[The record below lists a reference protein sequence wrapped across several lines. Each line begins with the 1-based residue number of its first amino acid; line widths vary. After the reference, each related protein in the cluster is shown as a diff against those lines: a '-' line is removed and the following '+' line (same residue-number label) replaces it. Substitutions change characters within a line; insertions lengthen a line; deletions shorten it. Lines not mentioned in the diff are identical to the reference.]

1 MTSLQINTIE
11 ADTTTTFSQVPS
23 ISATVSA
30 YPTIGITI
38 PTTTWVG
45 NALTSSLASYA
56 TVASLSAYA
65 TVASLSAYATVASLS
80 AYATVASLSAY
91 ATVASLAS
99 YAQLSSANFTL
110 LSRGSKRAITTTTAQ
125 NVYCQIGSGTSATGG
140 VTNTFAT
147 PFTNCLCVI
156 CQITTGSTT
165 NSIKTSSITASNFIA
180 TSGSVTPSFD
190 YIAWGY

>member
-1 MTSLQINTIE
+1 MTSHKINTIE

-30 YPTIGITI
+30 YPAIGITI
-38 PTTTWVG
+38 PTTTWVSD
-45 NALTSSLASYA
+45 ALTTSLASYA
-56 TVASLSAYA
+56 TVASLSSYELI
-65 TVASLSAYATVASLS
+65 S
-80 AYATVASLSAY
+80 SLSAY

-125 NVYCQIGSGTSATGG
+125 NVYCQIGSGSSSTGG
-140 VTNTFAT
+140 ITHTFGT
-147 PFTNCLCVI
+147 SFSTCLCVI
-156 CQITTGSTT
+156 CQITGSASAT
-165 NSIKTSSITASNFIA
+165 NTIKTSSITASNFVS
-180 TSGSVTPSFD
+180 TSGSATPNFD